1 MITVD
6 EQIEETHVHA
16 TRRASRRP
24 PEAVLCLSDRIRK
37 LQRTEPTA
45 VGDLRTSVLSELA
58 LIELQL
64 ERLSLNTWRDNTSQ
78 RQTVANVAALTEQV
92 DRLAI
97 YWPHQIASIEE
108 SVS

>member
-1 MITVD
+1 MTIID
-6 EQIEETHVHA
+6 EQVEASHVHA
-16 TRRASRRP
+16 AHRAARRS
-24 PEAVLCLSDRIRK
+24 PEEIVRLSDRIRT

-45 VGDLRTSVLSELA
+45 VGGLRTSVLSELA

-78 RQTVANVAALTEQV
+78 RQTVANAEALAEQV

-97 YWPHQIASIEE
+97 LWPHQLASIEE